1 MRTFST
7 QYGNNPSM
15 FGHKDYYEARN
26 QGGTDLQILS
36 FLEKNPNLLY
46 SGNKKGVSTGLF
58 EQLMG
63 QARNQLGRINPLAG
77 NSVDRYGHA
86 DYQDSIGRGATNQQ
100 ILDYLDQRPD
110 LLFERNRKGVQG
122 GLYEHILGRIP
133 KSEQKI
139 DPQIAD
145 LQNQLTAS
153 KTELQGFKDRFDDN
167 QRNYTNQIASLR
179 SNLGNYT
186 SQISNYQD
194 QISRLDQRLLEQTR
208 KANQFKNMD
217 TQYLTGNKAAG
228 IRLRKSRKRRLGI
241 SSLGTASLNRKNR
254 PQLQIGNVN
263 V

>member
-7 QYGNNPSM
+7 AYGNNPNV
-15 FGHKDYYEARN
+15 FGHADWSEAKRR
-26 QGGTDLQILS
+26 GGTNLDILS
-36 FLEKNPNLLY
+36 FLEKNQGLMRDRNRRGVHGGLY
-46 SGNKKGVSTGLF
+46 
-58 EQLMG
+58 EQIMNEARG
-63 QARNQLGRINPLAG
+63 QMGRINPLAG

-86 DYQDSIGRGATNQQ
+86 DYEDSIGRGATNQE
-100 ILDYLDQRPD
+100 ILDYLDRSPH
-110 LLFERNRKGVQG
+110 LLWDRNKKGVQG

-133 KSEQKI
+133 KADLKI
-139 DPQIAD
+139 DPEISDLRNKLSIAETDLAAFKKRYDDNQTNYKGQIAD
-145 LQNQLTAS
+145 L
-153 KTELQGFKDRFDDN
+153 R
-167 QRNYTNQIASLR
+167 TNI
-179 SNLGNYT
+179 GNYT

-194 QISRLDQRLLEQTR
+194 QIGRLDQRLLEQAR
-208 KANQFKNMD
+208 KAKQFQNMD